1 MECAESI
8 NLLSDLYDGSLDEVA
23 RTQVQT
29 HLAECP
35 PCANI
40 FGELGE
46 IVNMAVALNFKQ
58 EIAFPDEDALWQ
70 RMRKA
75 GLRVQ

>member
-1 MECAESI
+1 MECAESLT
-8 NLLSDLYDGSLDEVA
+8 LLSEFHDRSLDD
-23 RTQVQT
+23 TLQSQVQS

-46 IVNMAVALNFKQ
+46 IVSVAVTLNTQ
-58 EIAFPDEDALWQ
+58 QVLDLPDEDVFWQ
-70 RMRKA
+70 R
-75 GLRVQ
+75 LRIAEQKIH

>member
-1 MECAESI
+1 MECAESL
-8 NLLSDLYDGSLDEVA
+8 NLLSDLYDNSLDDTL

-35 PCANI
+35 PCADV
-40 FGELGE
+40 FGDLGE
-46 IVNMAVALNFKQ
+46 IVKVAVALNFKQ

-70 RMRKA
+70 RMRIADRK
-75 GLRVQ
+75 VH